1 MPAVHITASTNKKRL
16 YFQCQIHAS
25 VSSSTHAVTHLLC
38 VSRTSYTVN
47 YLCIFNFQCMRL
59 AGKLMWHAKLFL
71 CIFTG
76 EWIAGATCMYIANYL
91 AQNYGKNQQVVY
103 D

>member
-1 MPAVHITASTNKKRL
+1 MPAIHITANTNKKRL

-25 VSSSTHAVTHLLC
+25 VSSSTHAVTHLLY

-47 YLCIFNFQCMRL
+47 CLCILINFQWQSEANVAC
-59 AGKLMWHAKLFL
+59 KTL